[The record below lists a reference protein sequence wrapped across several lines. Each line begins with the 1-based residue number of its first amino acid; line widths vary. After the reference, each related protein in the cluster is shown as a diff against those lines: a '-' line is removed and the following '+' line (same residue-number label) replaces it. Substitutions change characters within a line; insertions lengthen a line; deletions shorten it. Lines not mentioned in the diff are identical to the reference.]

1 MREKNL
7 VTKLKNGHFDKTQ
20 KLKLFPNSRSQ
31 ILTKLKNRICDK
43 TDKSNLD
50 KTQIVRKLKNSN
62 CEKTIKK
69 KTNWDKTKTLNW
81 QQTSK
86 TQVETKLKKSYC
98 EKPKSQSVT
107 KLKQQLNP

>member
-1 MREKNL
+1 MRKKVYIETKFGDEQIIMREKNL

-50 KTQIVRKLKNSN
+50 KT
-62 CEKTIKK
+62 
-69 KTNWDKTKTLNW
+69 
-81 QQTSK
+81 
-86 TQVETKLKKSYC
+86 
-98 EKPKSQSVT
+98 
-107 KLKQQLNP
+107 